1 MVIRYY
7 AIPYVYYY
15 KCIALIN
22 KSLNNNPEYIL
33 IMRDAEF
40 LSPHFANKT
49 QFYQYL
55 LTVEQLIGRKDF
67 VHLGGYACAN
77 KLLGSNI

>member
-1 MVIRYY
+1 
-7 AIPYVYYY
+7 
-15 KCIALIN
+15 
-22 KSLNNNPEYIL
+22 
-33 IMRDAEF
+33 MRDAEQF

-77 KLLGSNI
+77 KLLGFNI